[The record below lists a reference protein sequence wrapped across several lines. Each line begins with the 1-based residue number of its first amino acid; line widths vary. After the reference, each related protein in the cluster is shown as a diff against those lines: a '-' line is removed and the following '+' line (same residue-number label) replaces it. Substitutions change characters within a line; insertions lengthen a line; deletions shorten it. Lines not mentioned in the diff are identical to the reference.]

1 MEREHIGIPI
11 ADGEQ
16 ITDPAAVQGRDGA
29 RATVEQTE
37 HDDRDHCGVGSDG
50 RAVIDIRNREGD
62 HLVLLHDELGVALL
76 PNETVD
82 PGADWA
88 AVAREAAAGYT
99 GIEVDLESILAV
111 RTVDHFLPAEEEP
124 HLTTH
129 RIVFRGSPAGG
140 EVDECKRAAG
150 NGSDAWRVAWLDAL
164 PDGVSP
170 PDGGPRND
178 LELVLE

>member
-1 MEREHIGIPI
+1 MEHEHIGIS
-11 ADGEQ
+11 ADAVEQ
-16 ITDPAAVQGRDGA
+16 LTDPAAVQGRDGV
-29 RATVEQTE
+29 RATGERTE

-50 RAVIDIRNREGD
+50 RAAVGIRTDDDE
-62 HLVLLHDELGVALL
+62 HLFMLHDELGVALL

-111 RTVDHFLPAEEEP
+111 RTVDHFMPAEEEP

-129 RIVFRGSPAGG
+129 RMVFRGSPAGG
-140 EVDECKRAAG
+140 EIDECKRAAE
-150 NGSDAWRVAWLDAL
+150 NGSDEWRVEWLDAL

-170 PDGGPRND
+170 PDGGPRSD